1 MKLIQDILDEW
12 SFRVPDGMP
21 KVNNPYHLVVLEDVL
36 HEKKL
41 PKEAIELLLFKLREE
56 ERRYKDNNRYN

>member
-41 PKEAIELLLFKLREE
+41 PKPEIEL
-56 ERRYKDNNRYN
+56 